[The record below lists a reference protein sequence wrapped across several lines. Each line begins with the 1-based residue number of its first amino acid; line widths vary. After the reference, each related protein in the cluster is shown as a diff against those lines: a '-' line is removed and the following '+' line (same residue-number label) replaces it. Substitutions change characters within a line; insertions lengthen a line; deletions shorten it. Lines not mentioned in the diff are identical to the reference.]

1 VAHLIHPDVP
11 DASLAK
17 NAAISLRVGQHLGSR
32 ARDGRKMEAGDKVTG
47 VVRLSW
53 HGGDRRDSPVGE
65 RGGNH
70 GTRTVSLG

>member
-1 VAHLIHPDVP
+1 MRSEVNGVAHLIHPDVP

-53 HGGDRRDSPVGE
+53 HGGDR
-65 RGGNH
+65 
-70 GTRTVSLG
+70 